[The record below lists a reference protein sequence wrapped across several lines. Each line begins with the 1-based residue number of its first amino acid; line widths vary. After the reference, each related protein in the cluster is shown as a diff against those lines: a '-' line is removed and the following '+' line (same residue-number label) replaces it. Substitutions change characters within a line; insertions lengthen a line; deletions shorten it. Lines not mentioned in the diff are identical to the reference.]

1 MASEGHE
8 RGAHRGR
15 PGADRELAW
24 LTPVDIAEYLE
35 TDKRIILPF
44 GATENNGPHLP
55 LATDS
60 VVAEAV
66 AYMAAARTGVLVCP
80 TVSIGN
86 SSVNM
91 GFPGTISF
99 APPTCEAVITD
110 VCRSLRV
117 HGFEQVAIVTGHYGN
132 VWPVANVA
140 ETVRDELG
148 ITVVQ
153 LDVWRCV
160 EQACR
165 DLAVTRMFP
174 FGHGGEMMTS
184 ILLHLAPEHVRED
197 RVQVWEPRDGVG
209 LKYYRTYPGRM
220 GYAAWNDVTASGA
233 VGDVSAASAER
244 GEVALQR
251 VADLL
256 VELLEDLP
264 LFSQESA

>member
-1 MASEGHE
+1 MAL
-8 RGAHRGR
+8 
-15 PGADRELAW
+15 ADGVSRELAW
-24 LTPVDIAEYLE
+24 LTPVDIATYLE
-35 TDKRIILPF
+35 TDRRIILPF

-55 LATDS
+55 LATDT

-66 AYMAAARTGVLVCP
+66 AHLAAARTGVLVSP
-80 TVSIGN
+80 TVSLGN

-91 GFPGTISF
+91 AFPGTISLR
-99 APPTCEAVITD
+99 PPTCEAVITD

-117 HGFEQVAIVTGHYGN
+117 HGFEQIAIVTGHYGN

-148 ITVVQ
+148 VTVVQ

-160 EQACR
+160 ELACR

-184 ILLHLAPEHVRED
+184 ILMHLAPEHVRAD
-197 RVQVWEPRDGVG
+197 RIEVWEPRDGVE

-233 VGDVSAASAER
+233 VGDVREASAER
-244 GEVALQR
+244 GEIAVQR
-251 VADLL
+251 VSDLL

-264 LFSQESA
+264 SFGREDT